1 MRFLTDN
8 DYNTLIRTEI
18 KNILLEDYTPQKLL
32 LGENMAV
39 AQIKNYLKSKYD
51 IDAIFT
57 GYNPLPDPDP
67 RDSYILMITIDCTL
81 YHVYSSIAPNLIP
94 EHRAQRYQ
102 DALDWLRQVSK
113 GEVLADLPLLTD
125 GNNQVVSDIRIKSK
139 YAPDNHKW

>member
-18 KNILLEDYTPQKLL
+18 KDILLEDYTSQKLL
-32 LGENMAV
+32 LGESMAI

-51 IDAIFT
+51 IETIFT
-57 GYNPLPDPDP
+57 GYNPLPSPDP
-67 RDSYILMITIDCTL
+67 RDPYILMIAIDCTL
-81 YHVYSSIAPNLIP
+81 YHVYSSVAPNLIP

-113 GEVLADLPLLTD
+113 GEVIADLPLLTNTD
-125 GNNQVVSDIRIKSK
+125 GDVVSAMRFKSK
-139 YAPDNHKW
+139 YIPENNKW